1 VKGNSIA
8 GKTLVNGEPPKLTP
22 VKMFSLALR
31 WVLCVAL
38 SLGPALSPALG
49 GNTTGTT
56 RTQTYQPG
64 EPLTGLPGGAPGRGY
79 GSSPSGAPS
88 VYCQNWP
95 GQSPY
100 PQYPGTGP
108 NTPCGPNFQ
117 RQPQATLRSPDPGAY
132 VRGFL
137 LGIASCLGSVFVAP
151 VQQIWTDTGI
161 YAQVAWA
168 LAVGDSA
175 SAGNIL
181 QLKGARDRQNFDAF
195 VKSLNANIYGV
206 APEEAGRRDGSR
218 LCLFGLI
225 PGAAKGLWEGPIPRA
240 SQGRTPTIG
249 PQALRFGENDLVYG
263 PSAGGALRALQQQA
277 GGRLLTDLPGP
288 PPGMSWEVYS
298 RQVMEQQLTA
308 GGQIRFDLT
317 NMQNISDALSGL
329 GPWGRSVTA
338 SELRYLRDNWP
349 RFSNNVT
356 FYQNGGVAAPPW

>member
-1 VKGNSIA
+1 
-8 GKTLVNGEPPKLTP
+8 
-22 VKMFSLALR
+22 MFSLALR

-38 SLGPALSPALG
+38 SLGPVLSPALG

-64 EPLTGLPGGAPGRGY
+64 EPFTGLPGGAPGRGY
-79 GSSPSGAPS
+79 GSSPSGTPS

-95 GQSPY
+95 GQSTY

-117 RQPQATLRSPDPGAY
+117 RQPQAALRSPDPGAY

-168 LAVGDSA
+168 LALGDPA

-195 VKSLNANIYGV
+195 VKSLNPNIYGV

-225 PGAAKGLWEGPIPRA
+225 PGAAKGLWEGPIPGARA
-240 SQGRTPTIG
+240 APQG
-249 PQALRFGENDLVYG
+249 
-263 PSAGGALRALQQQA
+263 GGAPSQPAVPARTMPRPLS
-277 GGRLLTDLPGP
+277 TPP
-288 PPGMSWEVYS
+288 TPPGTSIPYFGN
-298 RQVMEQQLTA
+298 QVMQWGSGSTAARARIATLT
-308 GGQIRFDLT
+308 RDWLT
-317 NMQNISDALSGL
+317 QNG
-329 GPWGRSVTA
+329 VTIDIA
-338 SELRYLRDNWP
+338 EAWMK
-349 RFSNNVT
+349 
-356 FYQNGGVAAPPW
+356 FYQNETMRNPSNPSAPGRADLMRYAVGLLQGG